1 MGALDAPT
9 EARNISQPG
18 EPPGGPVREP
28 GGPKRGPIRRYH
40 TGNGTKELPA
50 EGWRAPVLVV
60 PRRVPGAEEERPRAA
75 CLDERRR
82 KRARGNPGLD
92 VRRPV
97 ARGERVG
104 RPEGSG
110 KGGEE
115 LLGVEEPGVDRG
127 NDARG
132 QVAARRANHGPEEA
146 AEEEDERDVVNVGFR
161 LDVEC
166 FKWDW
171 LDRTSECSTD
181 DWIDRASECSKDNIG
196 IRDERINIGVG
207 HHRI

>member
-1 MGALDAPT
+1 M
-9 EARNISQPG
+9 
-18 EPPGGPVREP
+18 
-28 GGPKRGPIRRYH
+28 RGSGRWCL
-40 TGNGTKELPA
+40 TGDSKELA
-50 EGWRAPVLVV
+50 AAGWRAPALVV

-115 LLGVEEPGVDRG
+115 LLGVEEPGVDGG
-127 NDARG
+127 NDACG
-132 QVAARRANHGPEEA
+132 EVAARRADHGPEEA
-146 AEEEDERDVVNVGFR
+146 AEEEEDERGGGVSGNDGFR
-161 LDVEC
+161 RKKLASDPPSSQGA
-166 FKWDW
+166 WI
-171 LDRTSECSTD
+171 DRTSAPSKF
-181 DWIDRASECSKDNIG
+181 DWVLGDIG
-196 IRDERINIGVG
+196 IWDD
-207 HHRI
+207 HRIQRVVWSKQ